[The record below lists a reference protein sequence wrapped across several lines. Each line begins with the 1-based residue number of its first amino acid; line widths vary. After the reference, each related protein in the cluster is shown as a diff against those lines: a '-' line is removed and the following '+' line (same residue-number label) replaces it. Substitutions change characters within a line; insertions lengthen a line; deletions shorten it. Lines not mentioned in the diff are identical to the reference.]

1 MTLAFVVPGL
11 DEAASEKA
19 IAILQNR
26 LSQEQEAALVLK
38 HAHWNVTGPNF
49 IAVHEMLDPEVEA
62 VLAQADETA
71 ERIATLGGTPDG
83 RADAITRNRTWKPF
97 DVDGRAGTEKYLE
110 ALIEYYDAFIADD
123 RSAVVGTINL
133 DYRSLYHHFENAVW
147 LTNAPCIR
155 DIEGDF
161 QATLEQCRAVENN
174 PKSIWQGRFLFR
186 AVGMLLKVIAPLL

>member
-49 IAVHEMLDPEVEA
+49 IAVHEMLDPGVEA

-83 RADAITRNRTWKPF
+83 RAAVSYTHLDVYKRQVQRLCRNFSPSVSFADSSLIRGSKNYLFSTNHSWPTRSRLGSMVSSPGVQLAGQTW
-97 DVDGRAGTEKYLE
+97 
-110 ALIEYYDAFIADD
+110 
-123 RSAVVGTINL
+123 S
-133 DYRSLYHHFENAVW
+133 
-147 LTNAPCIR
+147 PC
-155 DIEGDF
+155 
-161 QATLEQCRAVENN
+161 A
-174 PKSIWQGRFLFR
+174 
-186 AVGMLLKVIAPLL
+186 

>member
-83 RADAITRNRTWKPF
+83 RADAIVRNRTWKSF
-97 DVDGRAGTEKYLE
+97 DAEGRVGTEE
-110 ALIEYYDAFIADD
+110 YDAFIADD
-123 RSAVVGTINL
+123 RKAIAEL
-133 DYRSLYHHFENAVW
+133 DELDVISSNIIQDHVQELEKFQWFMRSHLA
-147 LTNAPCIR
+147 
-155 DIEGDF
+155 
-161 QATLEQCRAVENN
+161 
-174 PKSIWQGRFLFR
+174 
-186 AVGMLLKVIAPLL
+186 

>member
-71 ERIATLGGTPDG
+71 ERMPLWAAPRMAVLTPSCATARGNRSTL
-83 RADAITRNRTWKPF
+83 RAAWAP
-97 DVDGRAGTEKYLE
+97 
-110 ALIEYYDAFIADD
+110 
-123 RSAVVGTINL
+123 RSIS
-133 DYRSLYHHFENAVW
+133 R
-147 LTNAPCIR
+147 R
-155 DIEGDF
+155 
-161 QATLEQCRAVENN
+161 
-174 PKSIWQGRFLFR
+174 
-186 AVGMLLKVIAPLL
+186 

>member
-133 DYRSLYHHFENAVW
+133 DYRSLYLHFECGVW
-147 LTNAPCIR
+147 MCDTPAIADMKAEYLSELERSAPITEELCLQQRRGRRLI
-155 DIEGDF
+155 
-161 QATLEQCRAVENN
+161 RAVL
-174 PKSIWQGRFLFR
+174 RTL
-186 AVGMLLKVIAPLL
+186 APLF

>member
-83 RADAITRNRTWKPF
+83 RADAIVRNRTWKSF
-97 DVDGRAGTEKYLE
+97 DAEGRVGTEEYLK
-110 ALIEYYDAFIADD
+110 ARIEYYDAFIADD
-123 RSAVVGTINL
+123 RKAIAEL
-133 DYRSLYHHFENAVW
+133 DELDVISSNIIQDHVQELEKFQWFMRSHLA
-147 LTNAPCIR
+147 
-155 DIEGDF
+155 
-161 QATLEQCRAVENN
+161 
-174 PKSIWQGRFLFR
+174 
-186 AVGMLLKVIAPLL
+186 